1 MKGFLASG
9 LAAGLLLGGASL
21 TQAATVTTV
30 IDNFSDVVPNVPNQD
45 VLRLSVNSANPNASA
60 LETSLTGVLGNSRLS
75 QLTYTTPA
83 NVRGNAVLSIV
94 PSSGG
99 IAAATNDIV
108 GGGANSTS
116 VITWNR
122 AGTGLGADFSTLTGS
137 SAGFFL
143 DFPGT
148 IPTNVSITLQAQR
161 NVGSGPVSSRT
172 FNAVPGTVGLPFSS
186 FSDPT
191 FFNSPFGSLSMT
203 INGNPA
209 YRVAIRQVYV
219 QGNVDPSA
227 NPIPEPSFLMGFL
240 ALATLGIGTGLTR
253 KK

>member
-1 MKGFLASG
+1 MKGFLVSG
-9 LAAGLLLGGASL
+9 LAVGLLLGGASL
-21 TQAATVTTV
+21 TQAASVTTV
-30 IDNFSDVVPNVPNQD
+30 IDNFSDVNSNVPGSD
-45 VLRLSVNSANPNASA
+45 LLRLSVNSANPNASA

-75 QLTYTTPA
+75 QLTYTTPT
-83 NVRGNAVLSIV
+83 NVIGSAILAIN

-99 IAAATNDIV
+99 IAAVTNDIV
-108 GGGANSTS
+108 GDGANSTS

-122 AGTGLGADFSTLTGS
+122 AGAGLGANFSTLTGS
-137 SAGFFL
+137 NAGFFL
-143 DFPGT
+143 EFPDP

-172 FNAVPGTVGLPFSS
+172 FNAVTGTVGIPFST

-203 INGNPA
+203 INGNTA
-209 YRVAIRQVYV
+209 YRVAINQVYV
-219 QGNVDPSA
+219 QGDDLGS
-227 NPIPEPSFLMGFL
+227 IPEPSFLMGFL

>member
-99 IAAATNDIV
+99 IAAVTNDIV

-137 SAGFFL
+137 NAGFFL
-143 DFPGT
+143 DFPAT

-172 FNAVPGTVGLPFSS
+172 FNAVSGTVGLPFST
-186 FSDPT
+186 FSDPS
-191 FFNSPFGSLSMT
+191 FFSSPFGSLSMT

-209 YRVAIRQVYV
+209 YRIAINQVYV
-219 QGNVDPSA
+219 QGDDLGS
-227 NPIPEPSFLMGFL
+227 IPEPSFLMGFL

>member
-1 MKGFLASG
+1 MKGFLVSG
-9 LAAGLLLGGASL
+9 LVAGLLLGGASL

-45 VLRLSVNSANPNASA
+45 LLRLLVDSDNPNASA

-75 QLTYTTPA
+75 QLTYTTPT
-83 NVRGNAVLSIV
+83 NVIGSAILAIN

-99 IAAATNDIV
+99 IAAVTNDIV
-108 GGGANSTS
+108 GDGANSTS

-122 AGTGLGADFSTLTGS
+122 AGAGLGANFSTLTGS
-137 SAGFFL
+137 NAGFFL
-143 DFPGT
+143 EFPDP

-172 FNAVPGTVGLPFSS
+172 FNAVTGTVGIPFST

-203 INGNPA
+203 INGNTA
-209 YRVAIRQVYV
+209 YRVAINQVYV
-219 QGNVDPSA
+219 QGDDLGS
-227 NPIPEPSFLMGFL
+227 IPEPSFLMGFL

>member
-1 MKGFLASG
+1 MKGFLVSG

-30 IDNFSDVVPNVPNQD
+30 IDNFTAVDPTVSVSPTL
-45 VLRLSVNSANPNASA
+45 LRLRVNSANPNASA
-60 LETSLTGVLGNSRLS
+60 LENSLSGVLGGSRFS
-75 QLTYTTPA
+75 QLSYTTPL
-83 NVRGNAVLSIV
+83 NTSGYSTFTI
-94 PSSGG
+94 STTSGG
-99 IAAATNDIV
+99 IAAVANDIV

-122 AGTGLGADFSTLTGS
+122 AGAGLGANFSTLTGS
-137 SAGFFL
+137 NAGFFL
-143 DFPGT
+143 DFPDP

-172 FNAVPGTVGLPFSS
+172 FNAVTGTVGIPFST

-209 YRVAIRQVYV
+209 YRIGISQVYV
-219 QGNVDPSA
+219 QGNDLGSV
-227 NPIPEPSFLMGFL
+227 PEPSFLMGFL

>member
-1 MKGFLASG
+1 MKGFLVSG
-9 LAAGLLLGGASL
+9 LVAGLLLGGASL

-30 IDNFSDVVPNVPNQD
+30 IDNFSDVVPNVPNED
-45 VLRLSVNSANPNASA
+45 LLRLLVNSANPNASA

-75 QLTYTTPA
+75 QLTYTTPT
-83 NVRGNAVLSIV
+83 NVIGSAILAIN

-99 IAAATNDIV
+99 IAAVTNDIV
-108 GGGANSTS
+108 GDGANSTS

-122 AGTGLGADFSTLTGS
+122 AGAGLGANFSTLTGS
-137 SAGFFL
+137 NAGFFL
-143 DFPGT
+143 EFPDP

-172 FNAVPGTVGLPFSS
+172 FNAVTGTVGIPFST

-203 INGNPA
+203 INGNTA
-209 YRVAIRQVYV
+209 YRVAINQVYV
-219 QGNVDPSA
+219 QGDDLGS
-227 NPIPEPSFLMGFL
+227 IPEPSFLMGFL

>member
-1 MKGFLASG
+1 MKGFLVSG

-21 TQAATVTTV
+21 TLAATVTTV

-45 VLRLSVNSANPNASA
+45 LLRLLVNSANPNASA

-75 QLTYTTPA
+75 QLTYTTPT
-83 NVRGNAVLSIV
+83 NVIGSAILAINT
-94 PSSGG
+94 SSGG
-99 IAAATNDIV
+99 IAAVTNDIV

-122 AGTGLGADFSTLTGS
+122 AGAGLGANFSTLTGS
-137 SAGFFL
+137 NAGFFL
-143 DFPGT
+143 EFPDP

-172 FNAVPGTVGLPFSS
+172 FNAVTGTVGIPFST

-203 INGNPA
+203 INGNTA
-209 YRVAIRQVYV
+209 YRVAISQIYV
-219 QGNVDPSA
+219 QGNDLGS
-227 NPIPEPSFLMGFL
+227 IPEPSFLMGFL
-240 ALATLGIGTGLTR
+240 ALATLGIGTRLTR